1 MLIVEQLTIENSH
14 HRLLNNANF
23 TVKRGEC
30 LAIIGASGSGK
41 SILANALLGAL
52 PQGFRQQG
60 TVKFKIADKNS
71 IEINSIAIVAQAATT
86 LNPST
91 CVGSQILQ
99 QANSSKNTPAQLAIT
114 LQQAS
119 LEPDILTLYPDQL
132 SGGMAKRVLTAMALI
147 QNTDFIIADEPTCG
161 LELSRSNKVFSELAA
176 LCQSDNIHPAKGVI
190 IISHDLPGIVQVAH
204 RILVLKDGHIVDNTT
219 PAAIRQGIANAY
231 TQALWDASPAN
242 WTRNCNAKAS

>member
-1 MLIVEQLTIENSH
+1 MLIVEQLTIENNH
-14 HRLLNNANF
+14 HKLLKNASF

-41 SILANALLGAL
+41 SILANALLGAC
-52 PQGFRQQG
+52 PQGFNLQG
-60 TVKFKIADKNS
+60 TVKFKSANK
-71 IEINSIAIVAQAATT
+71 NSIAIVAQAATA

-91 CVGSQILQ
+91 RVGAQLIQ
-99 QANSSKNTPAQLAIT
+99 QANASQNTPAELTAT
-114 LQQAS
+114 LQKVGLDDS
-119 LEPDILTLYPDQL
+119 ILTLYPSQL

-176 LCQSDNIHPAKGVI
+176 LCQPDKIHPAKGVM
-190 IISHDLPGIVQVAH
+190 IISHDLPGITQVAH
-204 RILVLKDGHIVDNTT
+204 RILVLKDSHIVDNTT
-219 PAAIRQGIANAY
+219 PTAIRLGIANAY

-242 WTRNCNAKAS
+242 WTRSCNAKAS